1 MMRRLRSLAVAFA
14 ALLLAGCA
22 TQPFDYTA
30 FRQHQPASVL
40 VLPPLNHSVEVNA
53 GASLMARAVQPLAES
68 GYYVFPVATVQEVF
82 RSNGLD
88 DPGEIHAV
96 QPARLREIFGADA
109 ALYLDVIEYGTSYMV
124 LTSATQVQVRARLVD
139 LATGTEIW
147 SGQAAASS
155 AETQQ
160 SSGGLV
166 ALLIVA
172 LVQQIVDTVA
182 DRGFEIAGLASDRL
196 LWAGMPNGP
205 LFGPRSP
212 RFQEAR
218 P

>member
-1 MMRRLRSLAVAFA
+1 MIRRLRLLFVALATLV
-14 ALLLAGCA
+14 LAGCA

-30 FRQHQPASVL
+30 YRQHQPASVL

-53 GASLMARAVQPLAES
+53 SASLMSRAVQPLAES

-88 DPGEIHAV
+88 DPGEIHNV
-96 QPARLREIFGADA
+96 QPSRLREIFGADA
-109 ALYLDVIEYGTSYMV
+109 ALYLDVTEYGTSYM
-124 LTSATQVQVRARLVD
+124 LLASATQVQVKARLVD

-147 SGQAAASS
+147 SGKAAASS
-155 AETQQ
+155 AESQQ

-166 ALLIVA
+166 AMLIVA
-172 LVQQIVDTVA
+172 VVQQIVDTVT
-182 DRGFEIAGLASDRL
+182 DRGFEIAGLASQRL

-205 LFGPRSP
+205 LFGPRSS
-212 RFQEAR
+212 RFQGAR